1 MDDRR
6 GHNGISVDLAA
17 NFCGPVSFRL
27 SRGSFRTIRAS
38 NLDDIR
44 NPASIEQI
52 GEMDHERALL
62 PLNLNKWR
70 LRVLL
75 DFDAGTTGKCGRARS
90 TAWDSDDRA
99 SEGVRAAHRV
109 MREHASRHKRS
120 RRG

>member
-1 MDDRR
+1 VDDRR

-75 DFDAGTTGKCGRARS
+75 DFDAGTTGKCSRLGG
-90 TAWDSDDRA
+90 TDRNGHDRLPERIGA
-99 SEGVRAAHRV
+99 VHGAYHQ
-109 MREHASRHKRS
+109 HASGHH
-120 RRG
+120 GD